1 MTCVVST
8 VVLPNLAIVSQC
20 KCYCRSLQCF
30 LHLHFLTCFE
40 DTEYIWIPLGLGREL
55 LELRYTGLILWC
67 SSPQKHDWI
76 FQMYGMLLHPV
87 VVQQPIKRAT
97 DPCRSR
103 VGDSSAAVFNFSHDE
118 VKPWKVPLGSKTH
131 HFWRVWFTEFL
142 KTWRNIG
149 NIHICICIYMI
160 PSSAREVPPLPPRM
174 GWVPGSTPTYLL
186 FASYWQ
192 HFWSPASYL
201 PGFCSDSDYQPPI
214 Y

>member
-1 MTCVVST
+1 
-8 VVLPNLAIVSQC
+8 
-20 KCYCRSLQCF
+20 
-30 LHLHFLTCFE
+30 
-40 DTEYIWIPLGLGREL
+40 
-55 LELRYTGLILWC
+55 
-67 SSPQKHDWI
+67 
-76 FQMYGMLLHPV
+76 MYGMLLHPV

-160 PSSAREVPPLPPRM
+160 PSSAREVPPPSPPEWDGSQVAPPLTFYLQAIGSISEVQPRICQVFAAILTTSLPFTRYILPFRR
-174 GWVPGSTPTYLL
+174 
-186 FASYWQ
+186 
-192 HFWSPASYL
+192 PA
-201 PGFCSDSDYQPPI
+201 
-214 Y
+214 